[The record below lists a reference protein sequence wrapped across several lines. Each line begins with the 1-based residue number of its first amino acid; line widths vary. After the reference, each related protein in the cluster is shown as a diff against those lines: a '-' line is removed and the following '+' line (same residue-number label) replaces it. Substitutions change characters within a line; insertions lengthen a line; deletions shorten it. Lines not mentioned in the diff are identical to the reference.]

1 MQVTFWG
8 GTRTVTG
15 SCFLLEHGSSR
26 FLVDCGMFQG
36 GKDIEKRNRLIS
48 KYHPETLQ
56 YILLTHAH
64 MDHSGLI
71 PKVVKEGFKGKIIC
85 TMATFELCRIML
97 RDSAHIQEMEAEWQN
112 RKNARSGQK
121 PVEPLYT
128 IKEAERSL
136 NFFQPVDADE
146 CLLISPDME
155 ICFHTAGHILGASF
169 LDIRYK
175 EPGGTKGRAVFS
187 GDIGRQE
194 SLIVPDP
201 DIIEEADF
209 LFVEST
215 YGNRQHKSLE
225 ESKAELLSAILE
237 GIKNQE
243 KIIIPAF
250 AIERT
255 QEILYILHEF
265 RKNGQYPSIP
275 VYLDSPLAISATE
288 IFKKFPEY
296 FDEEMTR
303 LLDQGETPLAMA
315 DLRYSRTAEESMAIN
330 QQKGAAIIIAASGM
344 CNAGRIK
351 HHLKHN
357 LWRPGA
363 QIIITGFQAEGTLG
377 RSIVEGA
384 KKVRIFQEEVAVR
397 AQVHTISG
405 FSAHADQNELLSWIR
420 NFKNP
425 QLTVFVIHGEEST
438 SLAFAQ
444 VIRES
449 FPFQVIVPEW
459 QETIPL
465 LPLKEKAAEKSPEPE
480 KTPETEELLT
490 LLASLKG
497 RLQAFDGQLGEP
509 GNLEKEKIQE
519 IKTFLKNTEMKL
531 EGLMK

>member
-1 MQVTFWG
+1 MQITFWG
-8 GTRTVTG
+8 ATRTVTG
-15 SCFLLEHGSSR
+15 SCFLLEHADRR

-36 GKDIEKRNRLIS
+36 NKEIEKRNYFTK
-48 KYHPETLQ
+48 KYQPQSLQ

-85 TMATFELCRIML
+85 TRATFELCQIML

-112 RKNARSGQK
+112 RKNIRSGQK

-128 IKEAERSL
+128 IKDAERSL
-136 NFFQPVDADE
+136 NFFQPVDPEE
-146 CLLISPDME
+146 CLLLGPDLE
-155 ICFHTAGHILGASF
+155 ICFHKAGHILGASI
-169 LDIRYK
+169 LDIRFQERGLK
-175 EPGGTKGRAVFS
+175 SKAVFS
-187 GDIGRQE
+187 GDIGRQDA
-194 SLIVPDP
+194 LIVPDP

-225 ESKAELLSAILE
+225 ESKSELLSAIQE
-237 GIKNQE
+237 GIKNGE

-265 RKNGQYPSIP
+265 RKNGQYPSVP

-303 LLDQGETPLAMA
+303 LLDQGETPLA
-315 DLRYSRTAEESMAIN
+315 LPELKYSRTAEESMAIN
-330 QQKGAAIIIAASGM
+330 QQKGPAIIIAASGM

-363 QIIITGFQAEGTLG
+363 QIVITGFQAEGTLG
-377 RSIVEGA
+377 RSIVDGA
-384 KKVRIFQEEVAVR
+384 RKVRIFQEDVAVR
-397 AQVHTISG
+397 ARVHTING
-405 FSAHADQNELLSWIR
+405 FSAHADQKELLSWIG

-425 QLTVFVIHGEEST
+425 KLEIFIIHGEEST

-444 VIRES
+444 SIQAA
-449 FPFQVIVPEW
+449 FPFQVHVPHW
-459 QETIPL
+459 QETISL
-465 LPLKEKAAEKSPEPE
+465 LPPKETAAEQPPEA
-480 KTPETEELLT
+480 EELLT
-490 LLASLKG
+490 LFASLKDRLQDLGG
-497 RLQAFDGQLGEP
+497 RLGRAGTL
-509 GNLEKEKIQE
+509 KEERIQE
-519 IKTFLKNTEMKL
+519 IKTFLKNTESNL
-531 EGLMK
+531 EGLIK

>member
-1 MQVTFWG
+1 MQITFLG
-8 GTRTVTG
+8 ATRTVTG
-15 SCFLLEHGSSR
+15 SRFLLEHGNTR

-36 GKDIEKRNRLIS
+36 GKDIEKRNLLIS
-48 KYHPETLQ
+48 KYRPQTLQ

-71 PKVVKEGFKGKIIC
+71 PKAVKEGFKGKIIC
-85 TMATFELCRIML
+85 TRATFELCGIML

-112 RKNARSGQK
+112 RKNIRSGQK
-121 PVEPLYT
+121 TVEPLYT
-128 IKEAERSL
+128 IKDAERSL
-136 NFFQPVDADE
+136 NFFQPVDPGT
-146 CLLISPDME
+146 CLLLSPDIE
-155 ICFHTAGHILGASF
+155 ICFHKAGHILGASI
-169 LDIRYK
+169 LDIRFQ
-175 EPGGTKGRAVFS
+175 EGGQKGKAIFS

-194 SLIVPDP
+194 ALIVPDP

-215 YGNRQHKSLE
+215 YGNRQHKTLE
-225 ESKAELLSAILE
+225 ESKSELLSAILE
-237 GIKNQE
+237 GIKNEE

-255 QEILYILHEF
+255 QELLYILYEF
-265 RKNGQYPSIP
+265 RKNGRYPSIP

-303 LLDQGETPLAMA
+303 LLDQGETPLA
-315 DLRYSRTAEESMAIN
+315 LPELKYSRTAEESMAIN
-330 QQKGAAIIIAASGM
+330 QYKGPAIIIAASGM

-363 QIIITGFQAEGTLG
+363 QIVITGFQAAGTLG

-384 KKVRIFQEEVAVR
+384 KKVRIFQEDVVVR
-397 AQVHTISG
+397 ARVHTING
-405 FSAHADQNELLSWIR
+405 FSAHADQKELLSWIG

-425 QLTVFVIHGEEST
+425 RLMIFVIHGEEST

-444 VIRES
+444 VLRES
-449 FPFQVIVPEW
+449 FPFQVNVPQW

-465 LPLKEKAAEKSPEPE
+465 LPPKEKTAEQPPEA
-480 KTPETEELLT
+480 EELQT
-490 LLASLKG
+490 LFTSLKD
-497 RLQAFDGQLGEP
+497 RLQVFDRRLG
-509 GNLEKEKIQE
+509 GAGTLEKEKIEE
-519 IKTFLKNTEMKL
+519 IKAFLKNTENKL

>member
-8 GTRTVTG
+8 ATRTVTG

-36 GKDIEKRNRLIS
+36 GKDIEKRNHLIS
-48 KYHPETLQ
+48 KYRPQSLQ

-71 PKVVKEGFKGKIIC
+71 PKVVKEGFKGKIVC
-85 TMATFELCRIML
+85 TLATFELCRIML

-136 NFFQPVDADE
+136 NFFQPVDPGE
-146 CLLISPDME
+146 CLLISPDIE
-155 ICFHTAGHILGASF
+155 VCFHTAGHILGASI
-169 LDIRYK
+169 LDIRFQ
-175 EPGGTKGRAVFS
+175 ESGQKGKAIFS

-194 SLIVPDP
+194 ALIVPDP

-215 YGNRQHKSLE
+215 YGDRQHKTLE
-225 ESKAELLSAILE
+225 ESKSELLSAILE
-237 GIKNQE
+237 GIKNEE

-255 QEILYILHEF
+255 QELLYILYEF
-265 RKNGQYPSIP
+265 RKNGKYPSIP

-296 FDEEMTR
+296 YDEEMTR
-303 LLDQGETPLAMA
+303 LLDQGETPLS
-315 DLRYSRTAEESMAIN
+315 LPELKYSRTAEESMAIN
-330 QQKGAAIIIAASGM
+330 QYKGPAIIIAASGM

-363 QIIITGFQAEGTLG
+363 QIVITGFQAEGTLG
-377 RSIVEGA
+377 RAIIEGA
-384 KKVRIFQEEVAVR
+384 KKVRIFQEEVAVQAR
-397 AQVHTISG
+397 VHTING
-405 FSAHADQNELLSWIR
+405 FSAHADQKELLSWVG

-425 QLTVFVIHGEEST
+425 HLTIFVIHGEEST

-444 VIRES
+444 VLRES
-449 FPFQVIVPEW
+449 FPFQVKVPEW

-465 LPLKEKAAEKSPEPE
+465 LPPKEKAAERLPEA
-480 KTPETEELLT
+480 EELQT
-490 LLASLKG
+490 LVASLKDRLQVFDG
-497 RLQAFDGQLGEP
+497 RLGEA
-509 GNLEKEKIQE
+509 GTLEKEKIEE
-519 IKTFLKNTEMKL
+519 IKTFLKNTESNL
-531 EGLMK
+531 DRLMK

>member
-1 MQVTFWG
+1 M
-8 GTRTVTG
+8 
-15 SCFLLEHGSSR
+15 
-26 FLVDCGMFQG
+26 
-36 GKDIEKRNRLIS
+36 
-48 KYHPETLQ
+48 
-56 YILLTHAH
+56 
-64 MDHSGLI
+64 
-71 PKVVKEGFKGKIIC
+71 
-85 TMATFELCRIML
+85 
-97 RDSAHIQEMEAEWQN
+97 
-112 RKNARSGQK
+112 
-121 PVEPLYT
+121 
-128 IKEAERSL
+128 
-136 NFFQPVDADE
+136 
-146 CLLISPDME
+146 
-155 ICFHTAGHILGASF
+155 
-169 LDIRYK
+169 
-175 EPGGTKGRAVFS
+175 
-187 GDIGRQE
+187 
-194 SLIVPDP
+194 
-201 DIIEEADF
+201 
-209 LFVEST
+209 EST

-237 GIKNQE
+237 GIKNEE

-303 LLDQGETPLAMA
+303 LLDQGETPLAMPE
-315 DLRYSRTAEESMAIN
+315 LKYSRTAEESMAIN
-330 QQKGAAIIIAASGM
+330 QQKGSAIIIAASGM

-397 AQVHTISG
+397 AKVHTISG

-444 VIRES
+444 VLRDS
-449 FPFQVIVPEW
+449 FPFQVNVPEW

-465 LPLKEKAAEKSPEPE
+465 LPLKEKAPPK
-480 KTPETEELLT
+480 KLL
-490 LLASLKG
+490 
-497 RLQAFDGQLGEP
+497 R
-509 GNLEKEKIQE
+509 
-519 IKTFLKNTEMKL
+519 LKNS
-531 EGLMK
+531 